1 MNDNRPIG
9 VFDSG
14 VGGLTVAREIKRL
27 LPHESIIYFG
37 DTKHL
42 PYGEKSREAITR
54 FSVKITKFLLRQ
66 NCKAI
71 VVACNSATSNSIEA
85 IKETAG
91 EVPVIDVISPV
102 AKKVAYELNQKIG
115 VIATK
120 ATVNSG
126 AYKNGIRKLNRHI
139 KVVELPTPLLV
150 PIIEEGFFNTSV
162 SRNAIESY
170 LSNKKIEDIDTIIL
184 GCTHYPL
191 IEKEINS
198 VLQGKVK
205 VVNSPLIVVN
215 HLIHELS
222 QRNLL
227 SNEEHPEYHF
237 FLSDYTLNFARLA
250 RQFFG
255 KSIQV
260 EHKEL

>member
-14 VGGLTVAREIKRL
+14 VGGLTVAKEIKRL

-42 PYGEKSREAITR
+42 PYGEKSQEAITR
-54 FSVKITKFLLRQ
+54 FSSKITKFLLKQ

-71 VVACNSATSNSIEA
+71 VVACNSATSNSIET
-85 IKETAG
+85 IKEVAG
-91 EVPVIDVISPV
+91 DTPVIDVISPV
-102 AKKVAYELNQKIG
+102 AKKVAFEFNQKIG
-115 VIATK
+115 IIATK

-126 AYKNGIRKLNRHI
+126 AYKNSIKKLNRHI

-150 PIIEEGFFNTSV
+150 PIIEEGFFNTQV
-162 SRNAIESY
+162 SRNAIETY
-170 LSNKKIEDIDTIIL
+170 LSNKKFEDIDTIIL

-215 HLIHELS
+215 NLIHELTN
-222 QRNLL
+222 RNLL
-227 SNEEHPEYHF
+227 SDNPDPDYIF
-237 FLSDYTLNFARLA
+237 FLSDYTMNFARLA
-250 RQFFG
+250 KQFFG
-255 KSIQV
+255 KSIAVAQ
-260 EHKEL
+260 KQL